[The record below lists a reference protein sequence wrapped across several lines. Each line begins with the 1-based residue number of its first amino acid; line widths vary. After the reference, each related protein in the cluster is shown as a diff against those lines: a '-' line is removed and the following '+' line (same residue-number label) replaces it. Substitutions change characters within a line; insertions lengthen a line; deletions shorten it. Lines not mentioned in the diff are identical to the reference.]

1 MTRLIDRKWIENAL
15 KQNENEGKMYP
26 KIPKKRQ
33 IWSHFCLKWC
43 QKCTKRY
50 FFVDYALNFSILCD
64 GMIFDMI

>member
-1 MTRLIDRKWIENAL
+1 MTRLIDIKWIENAL

-43 QKCTKRY
+43 QKYTKR
-50 FFVDYALNFSILCD
+50 
-64 GMIFDMI
+64 